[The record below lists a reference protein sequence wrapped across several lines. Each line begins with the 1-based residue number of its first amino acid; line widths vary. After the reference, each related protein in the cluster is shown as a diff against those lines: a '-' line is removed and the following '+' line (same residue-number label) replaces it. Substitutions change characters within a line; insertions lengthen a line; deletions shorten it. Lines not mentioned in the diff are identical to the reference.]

1 MALLV
6 QGVRSVLN
14 RSACLIKNVAP
25 RAVCVYS
32 QQQRLHSRMTAA
44 PSFNILLQVRF
55 FSLSNS
61 SLNDFKLIVI
71 CVCIKNRISEI
82 FLQKHL
88 R

>member
-32 QQQRLHSRMTAA
+32 QQQRLHSQMTAA

-55 FSLSNS
+55 LF
-61 SLNDFKLIVI
+61 FFQIYYLIFNFVY
-71 CVCIKNRISEI
+71 
-82 FLQKHL
+82 
-88 R
+88 

>member
-32 QQQRLHSRMTAA
+32 QQRLHSRMTAA

-55 FSLSNS
+55 FFSLG
-61 SLNDFKLIVI
+61 K
-71 CVCIKNRISEI
+71 KNI
-82 FLQKHL
+82 FL
-88 R
+88 

>member
-55 FSLSNS
+55 FLF
-61 SLNDFKLIVI
+61 FKEKYLLMILIN
-71 CVCIKNRISEI
+71 CD
-82 FLQKHL
+82 LYLH
-88 R
+88 

>member
-32 QQQRLHSRMTAA
+32 QQRLHSRMTAA

-55 FSLSNS
+55 S
-61 SLNDFKLIVI
+61 
-71 CVCIKNRISEI
+71 
-82 FLQKHL
+82 FLF
-88 R
+88 